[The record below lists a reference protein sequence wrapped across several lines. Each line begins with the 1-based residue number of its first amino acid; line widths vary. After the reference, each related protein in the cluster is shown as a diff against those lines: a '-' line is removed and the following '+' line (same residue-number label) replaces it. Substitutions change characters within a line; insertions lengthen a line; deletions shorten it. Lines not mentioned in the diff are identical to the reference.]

1 MKKSTHII
9 SLVFL
14 LLLIVSACDDK
25 KSLQA
30 YIVNSSE
37 KQEFM
42 YGDLP
47 VGLMLAPKED
57 ASEDVKETIK
67 SIKKMNVVFFKKTK
81 ENAAD
86 YEIEKSKLKNIFTN
100 KTYKTLGVFKTKG
113 MNMKLYY
120 TGQTDQINEVIAFGY
135 GKKVG
140 VGVARLLGKN
150 MNPARI
156 MEMMNNIQLD
166 TSMIQQG
173 QFKTI
178 FNGQ

>member
-1 MKKSTHII
+1 MKKSTRLLSIA
-9 SLVFL
+9 FL
-14 LLLIVSACDDK
+14 LLLIVSACDHQ

-37 KQEFM
+37 KQGFM

-47 VGLMLAPKED
+47 VGLMLTPKED
-57 ASEDVKETIK
+57 ASEAVKETIK

-120 TGQTDQINEVIAFGY
+120 TGQTD
-135 GKKVG
+135 
-140 VGVARLLGKN
+140 
-150 MNPARI
+150 
-156 MEMMNNIQLD
+156 
-166 TSMIQQG
+166 
-173 QFKTI
+173 
-178 FNGQ
+178 